1 MLLCILLL
9 MIIRLKRRIEK
20 NYLNLIATGKNG
32 DDNLIIDFSGSEEK
46 GFNKLENFNDEIAE
60 LYILDEGYR
69 YAIKNFES
77 DVEEVEVRFD
87 AKHFGRY
94 TISAVAEGNFETVI
108 LVDRTTGIETNLLVE
123 DYTFTSTTDE
133 AKDRFV
139 VRMVNSQ
146 QTTDDNQFVYQSGE
160 ELIVNAKGMIQI
172 VDVLGRVVYQSEHSN
187 DINRINVENLDN
199 ATYVLRCVN
208 GSEVKTQKIV
218 IL

>member
-1 MLLCILLL
+1 
-9 MIIRLKRRIEK
+9 
-20 NYLNLIATGKNG
+20 
-32 DDNLIIDFSGSEEK
+32 
-46 GFNKLENFNDEIAE
+46 
-60 LYILDEGYR
+60 
-69 YAIKNFES
+69 
-77 DVEEVEVRFD
+77 
-87 AKHFGRY
+87 
-94 TISAVAEGNFETVI
+94 
-108 LVDRTTGIETNLLVE
+108 
-123 DYTFTSTTDE
+123 
-133 AKDRFV
+133 
-139 VRMVNSQ
+139 MVNSQ